1 MVKWGIWKTREA
13 AGGAMYLHKSKRKD
27 GRVYLALAEGYR
39 QDGKSKMRTV
49 ESLGYLDKLQET
61 YDDPIAHFQAV
72 CDERNAAKKAE
83 AQSVTIEIHPMQKI
97 DKRAAARKNIG
108 SAVLLAAYNALGVET
123 VIRNATRGSKADY
136 DANAV
141 MRLLVVERI
150 LDPGSKKRAWEN
162 RDRYFFRTEFSL
174 DDTYRALDPIIA
186 CGDRVVSAINRA
198 VDKMGVR
205 DTTCVFYDVTNYYF
219 EVDDPDEPGGLRQKG
234 VSKEHRKGPIV
245 QMGLLQDSGGIPIT
259 YRLFPGNTPDPCTML
274 DVLAGMKRD
283 YKCQRIIAV
292 GDKGNNCSANIAAL
306 TARGD
311 GFVYSQ
317 SIRASKSDAELK
329 GWVLSEAGYDCTRDK
344 EGRVTYKV
352 KSRQGYKTVTVEDPD
367 GRKRKVDVDV
377 KYVAFWSEK
386 YQKRAR
392 KERQAA
398 IDKARRL
405 VANPGAY
412 TAATHFG
419 AAKYVKETRADAK
432 TGELVEAADV
442 LEFDEERLAA
452 EEACDGYYCIVTSE
466 TKMSDSDII
475 EAYRG
480 LWKIEESFKV
490 TKSDLETRPVYVSRE
505 EHIEAHFLTCYV
517 ALCILRIIQA
527 ATGGRYSARVIADE
541 LAAMCGTHL
550 KDNWWVFD
558 HRTDASDDL
567 CRMAGIDL
575 TRQNMQLKD
584 IKAVLSQAKL
594 QTASPNKKM

>member
-1 MVKWGIWKTREA
+1 
-13 AGGAMYLHKSKRKD
+13 MYLHKSKRKD

-39 QDGKSKMRTV
+39 QDGKPKMRTI
-49 ESLGYLDKLQET
+49 ESLGYLDKLQEV
-61 YDDPIAHFQAV
+61 YDDPIAHFQAI
-72 CDERNAAKKAE
+72 CEERNAAKE
-83 AQSVTIEIHPMQKI
+83 AQAQAVAIEIHPQQKI

-108 SAVLLAAYNALGVET
+108 SAVLLAVYNALGAET
-123 VIRNATRGSKADY
+123 VIRNAARGSKADY

-162 RDRYFFRTEFSL
+162 RDRYFFRTEFGL
-174 DDTYRALDPIIA
+174 EDTYRALDVLCA
-186 CGDRVVSAINRA
+186 CRDRIVSAANRA

-205 DTTCVFYDVTNYYF
+205 DTACVFYDVTNYYF
-219 EVDDPDEPGGLRQKG
+219 EADEPGGLRQKG
-234 VSKEHRKGPIV
+234 VSKEHRRSPIV
-245 QMGLLQDSGGIPIT
+245 QMGLLQDSGGIPIG
-259 YRLFPGNTPDPCTML
+259 YRLFPGNTPDACTML
-274 DVLAGMKRD
+274 DVLSGMKRD
-283 YKCQRIIAV
+283 YGCQRVVAV
-292 GDKGNNCSANIAAL
+292 GDKGNNCSTNIAAL
-306 TARGD
+306 VAGGD

-317 SIRASKSDAELK
+317 SIRGAKSDAELK
-329 GWVLSEAGYDCTRDK
+329 AWVLSEAGYARTCDG

-352 KSRQGYKTVTVEDPD
+352 KSRQGYKTVVVEGDG
-367 GRKRKVDVDV
+367 GRKKKVDVDV

-392 KERQAA
+392 RERQAA

-405 VANPGAY
+405 VADPGAY

-419 AAKYVKETRADAK
+419 AAKYVKGMRADAK

-466 TKMSDSDII
+466 TEMSDSEVI

-480 LWKIEESFKV
+480 LWRIEESFKV

-527 ATGGRYSARVIADE
+527 ATGGKYSARVIADE

-550 KDNWWVFD
+550 DGNWWRFD

-567 CRMAGIDL
+567 CRMAGVDL

-584 IKAVLSQAKL
+584 IKAALSQAKL
-594 QTASPNKKM
+594 QTASPNRKM

>member
-1 MVKWGIWKTREA
+1 
-13 AGGAMYLHKSKRKD
+13 MYLHKSERK
-27 GRVYLALAEGYR
+27 GGTYLSIVEGYR
-39 QDGKSKMRTV
+39 EGGKVKHRTV
-49 ESLGYLDKLQET
+49 ESLGYVGDLMEE
-61 YDDPIAHFQAV
+61 YGPDPVAHFKQV
-72 CDERNAAKKAE
+72 CENRNAAKAAE
-83 AQSVTIEIHPMQKI
+83 AQTVTIEIHPRQRI

-108 SAVLLAAYNALGVET
+108 SAVLLAVYNALGVET
-123 VIRNATRGSKADY
+123 VIRNATRGSRADY

-150 LDPGSKKRAWEN
+150 LDPGSKRHAWGN
-162 RDRYFFRTEFSL
+162 KDRYFFRTEFEL
-174 DDTYRALDPIIA
+174 DDAYRALDVLCA
-186 CGDRVVSAINRA
+186 CRDRIVSAANRA

-219 EVDDPDEPGGLRQKG
+219 EVDEPDGLRRKG
-234 VSKEHRKGPIV
+234 ASKEHRKGPIV
-245 QMGLLQDSGGIPIT
+245 QMGLLQDSGGIPIG

-283 YKCQRIIAV
+283 YECQRVVVV

-306 TARGD
+306 AARGD

-317 SIRASKSDAELK
+317 SIRGTKSDAELRA
-329 GWVLSEAGYDCTRDK
+329 WVLSEAGYDCTRDA

-352 KSRQGYKTVTVEDPD
+352 KGRQGYKTVTVEDPD
-367 GRKRKVDVDV
+367 GKKRKVDVDV

-392 KERQAA
+392 KERQAT

-405 VANPGAY
+405 VADPGAY

-419 AAKYVKETRADAK
+419 AAKYVRGMRADAK

-466 TKMSDSDII
+466 TDMSDGEII

-480 LWKIEESFKV
+480 LWRIEESFKV

-527 ATGGRYSARVIADE
+527 ATGGKYSARVIADE
-541 LAAMCGTHL
+541 LSAMCGTHL
-550 KDNWWVFD
+550 EGNWWRFD

-567 CRMAGIDL
+567 CRMAGVDL

-584 IKAVLSQAKL
+584 IKAALSQAKL
-594 QTASPNKKM
+594 QIASPNKKM

>member
-1 MVKWGIWKTREA
+1 
-13 AGGAMYLHKSKRKD
+13 MYLHKSERK
-27 GRVYLALAEGYR
+27 GGTYLSIVEGYR
-39 QDGKSKMRTV
+39 EGGKVKHRTV
-49 ESLGYLDKLQET
+49 ESLGYV
-61 YDDPIAHFQAV
+61 DDLMEEYGPDPVDHFKQV
-72 CDERNAAKKAE
+72 CKNRNAAKE
-83 AQSVTIEIHPMQKI
+83 AAAQAVAIEIHPQQKI

-108 SAVLLAAYNALGVET
+108 SAVLLAVYNALGVET
-123 VIRNATRGSKADY
+123 AIRNATRGSRADY

-150 LDPGSKKRAWEN
+150 LDPGSKKHAWEN
-162 RDRYFFRTEFSL
+162 RDRYFFRTEFEL
-174 DDTYRALDPIIA
+174 DDAYRALDVLCA
-186 CGDRVVSAINRA
+186 CRDRIVSAVNRA

-205 DTTCVFYDVTNYYF
+205 DTACVFYDVTNYYF
-219 EVDDPDEPGGLRQKG
+219 EVDEPGGLRQKG
-234 VSKEHRKGPIV
+234 VSKEHRKSPIV
-245 QMGLLQDSGGIPIT
+245 QMGLLQDSAGIPIG
-259 YRLFPGNTPDPCTML
+259 YRLFPGNTPDACTML
-274 DVLAGMKRD
+274 DVLAAMKRD
-283 YKCQRIIAV
+283 YRCQRVVVV
-292 GDKGNNCSANIAAL
+292 GDKGNNCSTNIAAL

-317 SIRASKSDAELK
+317 SIRGSKSDAKLK
-329 GWVLSEAGYDCTRDK
+329 KWVLSEAGYACTRDD

-367 GRKRKVDVDV
+367 GKKRKVDVDV

-405 VANPGAY
+405 VTDPGAY

-419 AAKYVKETRADAK
+419 AAKYVKGVKVDAK
-432 TGELVEAADV
+432 TGELLEAATS

-466 TKMSDSDII
+466 TRMSDSDII

-541 LAAMCGTHL
+541 LAAMCGTRL
-550 KDNWWVFD
+550 EGNWWRFD
-558 HRTDASDDL
+558 HRSDASDDL
-567 CRMAGIDL
+567 CRMAGVDL

-584 IKAVLSQAKL
+584 IKAALSQAKL
-594 QTASPNKKM
+594 QIASPNKKM

>member
-1 MVKWGIWKTREA
+1 MDEYGPDPFAHFKRVCKERTA
-13 AGGAMYLHKSKRKD
+13 AG
-27 GRVYLALAEGYR
+27 E
-39 QDGKSKMRTV
+39 
-49 ESLGYLDKLQET
+49 
-61 YDDPIAHFQAV
+61 
-72 CDERNAAKKAE
+72 AE
-83 AQSVTIEIHPMQKI
+83 AQAVTIEIHPRQKI
-97 DKRAAARKNIG
+97 DKRTVARKNIG
-108 SAVLLAAYNALGVET
+108 SAVLLAVYNALGVET
-123 VIRNATRGSKADY
+123 AIRNATRGSGADY

-141 MRLLVVERI
+141 MRLLTVERI

-162 RDRYFFRTEFSL
+162 RDRHFFRTEFSL
-174 DDTYRALDPIIA
+174 DDTYRALDPICA
-186 CGDRVVSAINRA
+186 CRDRIVSAVNRA
-198 VDKMGVR
+198 VDKMGIR
-205 DTTCVFYDVTNYYF
+205 DTACVFYDVTNYYF
-219 EVDDPDEPGGLRQKG
+219 EVDEPGGLRQKG

-245 QMGLLQDSGGIPIT
+245 QMGLLQDSGGIPIG
-259 YRLFPGNTPDPCTML
+259 YKLFPGNTPDACTML
-274 DVLAGMKRD
+274 GVLEGMKRD
-283 YKCQRIIAV
+283 YGCQRVVAV
-292 GDKGNNCSANIAAL
+292 GDKGNNCSTNIAAL
-306 TARGD
+306 VAGGD

-317 SIRASKSDAELK
+317 SIRGAKSDAELRA
-329 GWVLSEAGYDCTRDK
+329 WVLSEAGYARTCDG

-352 KSRQGYKTVTVEDPD
+352 KSKQGYKTVTVEGDD
-367 GRKRKVDVDV
+367 GKKKKVRVDV

-392 KERQAA
+392 RERQAA
-398 IDKARRL
+398 IDKARKL
-405 VANPGAY
+405 VANPGSY

-419 AAKYVKETRADAK
+419 AAKYVKGMSVDAK
-432 TGELVEAADV
+432 TGELVGAADV

-466 TKMSDSDII
+466 TDMSDGEII

-527 ATGGRYSARVIADE
+527 ATGGKYSARVIADE

-550 KDNWWVFD
+550 EGNWWRFD

-567 CRMAGIDL
+567 CRTAGVDL
-575 TRQNMQLKD
+575 TRQNMRLKD

-594 QTASPNKKM
+594 QIPSPNKKM

>member
-1 MVKWGIWKTREA
+1 
-13 AGGAMYLHKSKRKD
+13 MYLHKSERK
-27 GRVYLALAEGYR
+27 GGTYLSIVEGYR
-39 QDGKSKMRTV
+39 EGGKVRHRTV
-49 ESLGYLDKLQET
+49 ESLGYV
-61 YDDPIAHFQAV
+61 DDLAGEYGPDPVAHFKQV
-72 CDERNAAKKAE
+72 CRERNAAKKAE
-83 AQSVTIEIHPMQKI
+83 AQTVTIEIHPRQKI
-97 DKRAAARKNIG
+97 DKRAEARKNIG
-108 SAVLLAAYNALGVET
+108 SAVLLAVYSALGVET
-123 VIRNATRGSKADY
+123 VIRNATRGSKAGY

-162 RDRYFFRTEFSL
+162 RDRYFFRTEFEL
-174 DDTYRALDPIIA
+174 DDTYRALDVLRA
-186 CGDRVVSAINRA
+186 CRDRIVSAVNRA
-198 VDKMGVR
+198 ADKMGVR

-219 EVDDPDEPGGLRQKG
+219 EVDEPDGLRQKG
-234 VSKEHRKGPIV
+234 VSKEHRKSPIV
-245 QMGLLQDSGGIPIT
+245 QMGLLQDSGGIPIG
-259 YRLFPGNTPDPCTML
+259 YKLFPGNTPDACTML
-274 DVLAGMKRD
+274 DVLEGMKRD
-283 YKCQRIIAV
+283 YRCQRVVAV

-317 SIRASKSDAELK
+317 SIRGTKSGAKLK
-329 GWVLSEAGYDCTRDK
+329 KWVLSEAGYACTCDG

-352 KSRQGYKTVTVEDPD
+352 KSKQGCKTVTVEGDD
-367 GRKRKVDVDV
+367 GKKKKVRVDV

-386 YQKRAR
+386 YQRRAR

-398 IDKARRL
+398 IDKARKL
-405 VANPGAY
+405 VSNPGAY

-419 AAKYVKETRADAK
+419 AAKYVKGVRVDAK

-466 TKMSDSDII
+466 TDMSDGEII

-527 ATGGRYSARVIADE
+527 ATGGKYSARVIADE

-550 KDNWWVFD
+550 EGNWWRFD

-567 CRMAGIDL
+567 CRMAGVDL

-584 IKAVLSQAKL
+584 IKDVLSQAKL
-594 QTASPNKKM
+594 QIPSPNKKM